1 MRKTARLLAFHGGIF
16 SNWAH
21 TPFSGKPAFAE
32 MKRRLDRLG
41 IEGPAEGL
49 EITGRLRGKKYDNNE
64 QWMMAAKAW
73 LMNDLA
79 TLIEIHKIHDPK
91 AIKALGRKVKP
102 FNEALWQKACEAV
115 VTAGAVAKFSATERM
130 RKEILDTGELILV
143 EGSPV
148 DRIWGVGISWRSPEI
163 EDPKNWR
170 GKNLLGKCL
179 MEARKVIQ
187 TMD

>member
-1 MRKTARLLAFHGGIF
+1 MRRTARLLAFHGGIY

-21 TPFSGKPAFAE
+21 TPFSGKVAYAE
-32 MKRRLDRLG
+32 MRDRLDQLG
-41 IEGPAEGL
+41 IEGQPEGL

-79 TLIEIHKIHDPK
+79 TLVEIHKIRDPK
-91 AIKALGRKVKP
+91 AIKALGRNVKP

-115 VTAGAVAKFSATERM
+115 VTAGAIAKFTATDRM
-130 RKEILDTGELILV
+130 RQEILDTGDLILV

-148 DRIWGVGISWRSPEI
+148 DRIWGVGIRWSDPAI

-179 MEARKVIQ
+179 MEARSAIRS
-187 TMD
+187 MA